1 VAANGR
7 AGSGDHAGGLSVE
20 DTLLRAALLTGYGP
34 EARPLARRLAAVT
47 ETGDARSCLDAGAP
61 MQLTIDA
68 PGPVA
73 LRVGLRMDER
83 LDENALEGVMAPET
97 RRHVASF
104 LAPLPAASHPSLGKW
119 LFWTQARQSIFVDLR
134 DPSTASAL
142 SRLRCV
148 LTGAQQ
154 TRLESLQPVLI
165 GARPWALR
173 VEADPSRV
181 TRVHLHW
188 LLARDASPE
197 QVTDAI
203 APGIWPRVVDTLR
216 LLVRRPGQSGR
227 WVIVT
232 PLEDASGGVLRIA
245 NSAWA
250 LVPEDDREHRAV
262 AELMLTLN
270 GPSSHAEALWS
281 FCRGVAS
288 ADWRVGRA
296 CELIIDRNGIRARL
310 FFVPQVQRGA
320 AALTS
325 SSDAVIS

>member
-1 VAANGR
+1 MAANGR
-7 AGSGDHAGGLSVE
+7 ADSGDRAGGLNVE
-20 DTLLRAALLTGYGP
+20 DTLLRAALLTGCGS

-61 MQLTIDA
+61 MQFTIDA

-83 LDENALEGVMAPET
+83 LDEKALEGVMPPET
-97 RRHVASF
+97 RRHVAAF
-104 LAPLPAASHPSLGKW
+104 LAPLPAPAHPSLGKW
-119 LFWTQARQSIFVDLR
+119 LFWTQTRQSIFVDLR

-148 LTGAQQ
+148 LTGDQR
-154 TRLESLQPVLI
+154 TRLESLQPLLI

-173 VEADPSRV
+173 VEADPSQI

-188 LLARDASPE
+188 LLARDASP
-197 QVTDAI
+197 QRVTDAI

-227 WVIVT
+227 WIIVT
-232 PLEDASGGVLRIA
+232 SLEDSSGGVLRIA

-250 LVPEDDREHRAV
+250 LVPEDDRKHRAV
-262 AELMLTLN
+262 ARTHG
-270 GPSSHAEALWS
+270 GP
-281 FCRGVAS
+281 RRAS
-288 ADWRVGRA
+288 
-296 CELIIDRNGIRARL
+296 RARG
-310 FFVPQVQRGA
+310 GA
-320 AALTS
+320 LELLSRCRLTRMAGWS
-325 SSDAVIS
+325 RV